1 MDPITLNLRV
11 GRTPAASAPTGGEL
25 SAAEIDANFSN
36 LKTAAEQLDA
46 EKLSIAALATPGR
59 ITSLL
64 ATDDFIIYRGGLP
77 YLVAA
82 SVVEAG
88 VPAATAPAAFTA
100 GQWTAAATSTPGEIS
115 FDLTAL
121 PSDGG
126 SAITAL
132 EYRVNTGSA
141 IAFTGT
147 GTGVR
152 VVTAG
157 LTAGVAVDLQVR
169 AVNAVGAG
177 AWSDIKNRT
186 PLASGGGGTYEIAGS
201 GQSVPGGGDPRTAPV
216 PAGAATGDRL
226 LIMFRSSEAVTSVT
240 DDAGTSWSA
249 LTIPEATAE
258 DKVYISAP
266 LGGSIPTTITMDLAA
281 SAYLEKATVYVLTGA
296 SATLVDSGAL
306 STGWSTD
313 PRSHAYVT
321 AGANEFVFGLINFT
335 GGGVT
340 GAGSADGSHTW
351 QLLSASGYLHT
362 FATVRAAAGSYGATL
377 APTGAGSPSDGFWF
391 SLAAA

>member
-1 MDPITLNLRV
+1 MPSAV
-11 GRTPAASAPTGGEL
+11 GFPSSPTVGQQWPTASPRWQWDGTRWAAIAGEL
-25 SAAEIDANFSN
+25 VTSR
-36 LKTAAEQLDA
+36 L
-46 EKLSIAALATPGR
+46 
-59 ITSLL
+59 TSLVN
-64 ATDDFIIYRGGLP
+64 TDDFIALRGTVP
-77 YLVAA
+77 NLVAA
-82 SVVEAG
+82 SVLAAYAG
-88 VPAATAPAAFTA
+88 SAPAATEPAAFAA
-100 GQWTAAATSTPGEIS
+100 GQWTAAATSTPGVIS

-132 EYRVNTGSA
+132 EYRVGTGAA
-141 IAFTGT
+141 IAFAGT
-147 GTGVR
+147 GAGVR

-177 AWSDIKNRT
+177 AWSDVKTRT

-306 STGWSTD
+306 STGWSTE
-313 PRSHAYVT
+313 PRSHDYVT

-335 GGGVT
+335 GGGLT
-340 GAGSADGSHTW
+340 GAGSADGAHTW
-351 QLLSASGYLHT
+351 QLLAGSGYLHT